1 MKYSNLT
8 KEQLEKNKNS
18 YNKIA
23 MKWNEYRE
31 KTNVEKIII
40 EFVSKIKP
48 KGTVLDIGCGT
59 GFPIAK
65 YLSDHDFPVTGIDI
79 SENQIKIAKGQKI
92 RNAKFYVCDFFNFE
106 PTEKYDGVIAFDSFF
121 HFPKE
126 RQKEIY
132 SKVSG
137 WMKTGAYLLFTH
149 GKKESEIEGK
159 MYGESFYYSALEIK
173 DVEKLLLNNNLDV
186 ELSIE
191 NYKEENMDRDLI
203 IIAKKIKLKMIKS
216 STNCT

>member
-1 MKYSNLT
+1 MNCSDSIK
-8 KEQLEKNKNS
+8 QQIEKNRNAC
-18 YNKIA
+18 NKIA
-23 MKWNEYRE
+23 TKWDEDRG

-48 KGTVLDIGCGT
+48 KGKILDIGCGT

-65 YLSDHDFPVTGIDI
+65 YLSDREFSITGIDI
-79 SENQIKIAKGQKI
+79 SENQIKIARDKKI
-92 RNAKFYVCDFFNFE
+92 SNARFYTYNFFDFE
-106 PTEKYDGVIAFDSFF
+106 PDKKYDGIIAFDSFF

-132 SKVSG
+132 GKVSK

-149 GKKESEIEGK
+149 GKKESEIEGE
-159 MYGESFYYSALEIK
+159 MYGESFYYSALEK
-173 DVEKLLLNNNLDV
+173 NDVEKLLLMNNLNV

-191 NYKEENMDRDLI
+191 NYREENMDRDLI
-203 IIAKKIKLKMIKS
+203 IIARKIQ
-216 STNCT
+216 